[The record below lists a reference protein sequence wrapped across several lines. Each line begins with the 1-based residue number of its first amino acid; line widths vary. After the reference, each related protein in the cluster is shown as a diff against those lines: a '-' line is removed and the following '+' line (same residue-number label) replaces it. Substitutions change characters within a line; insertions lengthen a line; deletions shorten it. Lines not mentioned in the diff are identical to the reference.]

1 MRKRESSW
9 ILYYKPPFYAPLR
22 RGKRKTRKKHNCHSE
37 LAKSLLIDNITY
49 NHCEGLLRQPSE
61 RFQLQSGLHRQRSC
75 MEFSMKTLW
84 RCRSELHVPFL
95 GTVKSS
101 SLLLSLHVLLSRCN
115 ETKPERS
122 TLKYYPSSTPY
133 SFQKGSMVWIASQT
147 IQAFCPKVHPL
158 QGQSLHHGRAF
169 YWIQ

>member
-22 RGKRKTRKKHNCHSE
+22 RGKRKTRKKHTCHSE

-84 RCRSELHVPFL
+84 RCRSELHV
-95 GTVKSS
+95 
-101 SLLLSLHVLLSRCN
+101 LLSRCN

-158 QGQSLHHGRAF
+158 QGQSLHPGRAF